1 MNVRQ
6 LPDSESYQRKTT
18 EELRRAFVLDRLFV
32 PGSISTVYCDADR
45 AIVGGAVPGKTP
57 LSLLATK
64 KEMAAEFFAERRE
77 IGIVNI
83 GGAGEVRAD
92 SQTCTL
98 GFKDMLYLGRGTRV
112 IEFSAL
118 RADQPSAFYFVS
130 YPAHTTCPPTLA
142 RLETAEKSSLGFPE
156 AANKRTINKFIHAG
170 GVKSCQ
176 LVMGLTD
183 LDTGSVWNTM
193 PPHTHVRRSEIY
205 LYFGLDAESV
215 VVHMMGKPR
224 ETRNL
229 ILRNQE
235 AVVSPAWSIHCG
247 AATKRYSFVWAMGG
261 ENQVFSDMDAVGMQD
276 LY

>member
-92 SQTCTL
+92 SQTYTL

-170 GVKSCQ
+170 G
-176 LVMGLTD
+176 
-183 LDTGSVWNTM
+183 
-193 PPHTHVRRSEIY
+193 THPLSGRR
-205 LYFGLDAESV
+205 G
-215 VVHMMGKPR
+215 
-224 ETRNL
+224 
-229 ILRNQE
+229 
-235 AVVSPAWSIHCG
+235 
-247 AATKRYSFVWAMGG
+247 
-261 ENQVFSDMDAVGMQD
+261 
-276 LY
+276 

>member
-1 MNVRQ
+1 MEVRQ
-6 LPDSESYQRKTT
+6 ASDSESYQRKTT
-18 EELRRAFVLDRLFV
+18 EELRGAFVLDRLFV
-32 PGSISTVYCDADR
+32 QGSISMVYCEQDR
-45 AIVGGAVPGKTP
+45 AIVGGAVPGNTS
-57 LSLLATK
+57 LQLLATK

-83 GGAGEVRAD
+83 GDRGEVRAD
-92 SQTCTL
+92 GRVYPL
-98 GFKDMLYLGRGTRV
+98 GFKDMLYLGRGTKV
-112 IEFSAL
+112 VEFSSV
-118 RADQPSAFYFVS
+118 RTDQPAGFYFVS
-130 YPAHTTCPPTLA
+130 YPAHTAHPSTLA
-142 RLETAEKSSLGFPE
+142 PSQTAEKSTLGSPE
-156 AANKRTINKFIHAG
+156 AANRRTINRYIHSG

-193 PPHTHVRRSEIY
+193 PPHTHMRRSEIY
-205 LYFGLDAESV
+205 LYFGLDTESV

-229 ILRNQE
+229 ILRNRE

-261 ENQVFSDMDAVGMQD
+261 ENQEFSDMDAVGMQD